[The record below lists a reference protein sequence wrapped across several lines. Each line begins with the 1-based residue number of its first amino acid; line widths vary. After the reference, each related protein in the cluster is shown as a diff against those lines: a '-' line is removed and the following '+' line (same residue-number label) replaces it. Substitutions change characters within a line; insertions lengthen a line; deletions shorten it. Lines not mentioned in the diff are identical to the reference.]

1 MVALDCLFGSAPRRG
16 AVHSRSSVPS
26 GIEKRGR
33 FYFGNK
39 RTHHQA
45 RPPFAG
51 SLLAHWLL
59 YRDRSREQAVK
70 GLVLNSTNPCSSRGE
85 VDARRISDTLQPC
98 YVLLRDSHINHV
110 LK

>member
-1 MVALDCLFGSAPRRG
+1 LDWSSGSAPRRG
-16 AVHSRSSVPS
+16 LGHSRSSVPA
-26 GIEKRGR
+26 GIEKRSH

-45 RPPFAG
+45 RPLFAG

-85 VDARRISDTLQPC
+85 VDARRISDTLQPR
-98 YVLLRDSHINHV
+98 YVLLRDSHIDHV
-110 LK
+110 LE